1 VPRKQWSLRDWI
13 RNFLQDNP
21 RQYEDYEDE
30 DILPQ
35 SDSMPGGDDD
45 FYDDLAQD
53 GILESFI
60 ILGLAAALIW
70 LIYYRQQ
77 RQLAHRRD
85 EEAARVRQAGQL
97 PPMPQQAQDGGLFP
111 QVGDPDFQQWVVGG
125 VGH

>member
-1 VPRKQWSLRDWI
+1 MPKKQWSFREWV
-13 RNFLQDNP
+13 RNFLQDDLLEYN
-21 RQYEDYEDE
+21 EDYDDD
-30 DILPQ
+30 DILRQ

-45 FYDDLAQD
+45 LYDDLAED
-53 GILESFI
+53 GVLESFI

-77 RQLAHRRD
+77 RQLAHRR
-85 EEAARVRQAGQL
+85 EEAEGAQQDRL
-97 PPMPQQAQDGGLFP
+97 PPLPQPAENRGLFP

>member
-1 VPRKQWSLRDWI
+1 VPKKQWSFREWV
-13 RNFLQDNP
+13 RNFLQDDLLEYN
-21 RQYEDYEDE
+21 EDYDDD
-30 DILPQ
+30 DILRQ

-45 FYDDLAQD
+45 LYDDLAED
-53 GILESFI
+53 GVLESFI

-77 RQLAHRRD
+77 RQLAHRR
-85 EEAARVRQAGQL
+85 EEAEGAQQDRL
-97 PPMPQQAQDGGLFP
+97 PPLPQPAENRGLFP